1 MSSPMKKNILI
12 TLAALTGVIV
22 ITLIII
28 PDSKT
33 PTTEGAESPKASE
46 VEAAPKAHKTN
57 TIASVWQWEVETVNA
72 NNAQETT
79 ATSGEQV
86 NDMSSQLPFTQES
99 VFKAL
104 HAVKLDSNN
113 NIILDDDALI
123 ALNNTLDFSE
133 VKLDGEAL
141 EKLKDLIRKGLPGD
155 AGEQTAQIVGDYYQF
170 LGAKNEFNA
179 LYETQD
185 PEGKSI
191 EDYEAQYNELKSLR
205 ELYLG
210 ADVSEKL
217 FASSDANSRYMFES
231 KKLEAD
237 NSLSDEEKK
246 QAQAKIV
253 ERHAEDS
260 IKVNNWNE
268 RYQAFLDDKQYIVNS
283 SIGDNEKRIQL
294 RALMHEHFSHE
305 ELEYVSH
312 LQLDSL

>member
-1 MSSPMKKNILI
+1 MKKNILI
-12 TLAALTGVIV
+12 TLSVLVAVIV
-22 ITLIII
+22 ITLIIL
-28 PDSKT
+28 PDSEPQPNEDAETSKT
-33 PTTEGAESPKASE
+33 SE
-46 VEAAPKAHKTN
+46 VEVVTKAPKTK
-57 TIASVWQWEVETVNA
+57 TIASVWQWEVETVNT

-86 NDMSSQLPFTQES
+86 KDMSSQLPFTQES

-113 NIILDDDALI
+113 DIILDDDALI
-123 ALNNTLDFSE
+123 ALNNALDFSE
-133 VKLDGEAL
+133 VKLDGEAI

-179 LYETQD
+179 LYETKD
-185 PEGKSI
+185 PEGQSI

-210 ADVSEKL
+210 AGVSEKL

-231 KKLEAD
+231 MKLEAN

-260 IKVNNWNE
+260 INVNNWNE
-268 RYQAFLDDKQYIVNS
+268 RYQTFLNDKQYIVNS

-294 RALMHEHFSHE
+294 RALMHEHFSPE

>member
-1 MSSPMKKNILI
+1 MSSPMKKN
-12 TLAALTGVIV
+12 TLYALAVLAGVIV
-22 ITLIII
+22 ITLIIL
-28 PDSKT
+28 PDSEPQLIENTAASKPIDADVVINT
-33 PTTEGAESPKASE
+33 P
-46 VEAAPKAHKTN
+46 KTN
-57 TIASVWQWEVETVNA
+57 TIASIWQWEVETINA

-86 NDMSSQLPFTQES
+86 NDMSSQFPFTQES

-113 NIILDDDALI
+113 DIILDDDALI

-133 VKLDGEAL
+133 VKLDGEAI

-179 LYETQD
+179 LYETKD
-185 PEGKSI
+185 VEGQSI
-191 EDYEAQYNELKSLR
+191 EDYEAQYNELISLR

-217 FASSDANSRYMFES
+217 FASSNANSRYMFES
-231 KKLEAD
+231 MKLEAND
-237 NSLSDEEKK
+237 SLSDEEKK

-260 IKVNNWNE
+260 INVNNWNE
-268 RYQAFLDDKQYIVNS
+268 RYQAFLNDKQYIVNS

>member
-1 MSSPMKKNILI
+1 MKKN
-12 TLAALTGVIV
+12 TLYALAVLAGVIV
-22 ITLIII
+22 ITLIIL
-28 PDSKT
+28 PDSEPQLIENTAASKPIEADVVINT
-33 PTTEGAESPKASE
+33 P
-46 VEAAPKAHKTN
+46 KTN
-57 TIASVWQWEVETVNA
+57 TIASIWQWEVETINA

-86 NDMSSQLPFTQES
+86 NDMSSQFPFTQES

-113 NIILDDDALI
+113 DIILDDDALI

-133 VKLDGEAL
+133 VKLDGEAI

-155 AGEQTAQIVGDYYQF
+155 AGEETAQIVGDYYQF

-179 LYETQD
+179 LYETKGV
-185 PEGKSI
+185 EGQSI
-191 EDYEAQYNELKSLR
+191 EDYEAQYNELISLR

-210 ADVSEKL
+210 TEVSEKL
-217 FASSDANSRYMFES
+217 FASSNANSRYMFES
-231 KKLEAD
+231 MKLEAND
-237 NSLSDEEKK
+237 SLSDEEKK

-260 IKVNNWNE
+260 INVNNWNE
-268 RYQAFLDDKQYIVNS
+268 RYQAFLNDKQYIVNS

>member
-1 MSSPMKKNILI
+1 MKKNILI
-12 TLAALTGVIV
+12 TLSVLAAVIV
-22 ITLIII
+22 ITLIIL
-28 PDSKT
+28 PDSE
-33 PTTEGAESPKASE
+33 PQLNEDAESLKTSE
-46 VEAAPKAHKTN
+46 VEVVTNAHKIN

-72 NNAQETT
+72 NNDQETT

-113 NIILDDDALI
+113 DIILDDDALI
-123 ALNNTLDFSE
+123 ALNNALDFSE
-133 VKLDGEAL
+133 VKLDGEAI
-141 EKLKDLIRKGLPGD
+141 EKLKDLIRKGLPGY

-179 LYETQD
+179 LYETKD
-185 PEGKSI
+185 PEVQSI
-191 EDYEAQYNELKSLR
+191 EDSEAQYEELKSLR

-231 KKLEAD
+231 MKLEAN

-260 IKVNNWNE
+260 ININNWNE
-268 RYQAFLDDKQYIVNS
+268 RYQEFLNDKRYIVNS

>member
-1 MSSPMKKNILI
+1 MKKNILI
-12 TLAALTGVIV
+12 ALAVLAVAIV
-22 ITLIII
+22 ITLIILSD
-28 PDSKT
+28 PETQPNEDAEASKT
-33 PTTEGAESPKASE
+33 TE
-46 VEAAPKAHKTN
+46 VEVVTNAPKTK
-57 TIASVWQWEVETVNA
+57 TIASAWQWEVETVNSD
-72 NNAQETT
+72 NAQETT

-86 NDMSSQLPFTQES
+86 NAMSSQLPFTQES

-113 NIILDDDALI
+113 DIVLDDDALI
-123 ALNNTLDFSE
+123 ALNNALDFND
-133 VKLDGEAL
+133 VKLDGEAI

-155 AGEQTAQIVGDYYQF
+155 AGEQAAQIVGDYYQF
-170 LGAKNEFNA
+170 LGAKDEFNA

-185 PEGKSI
+185 PEALSI

-210 ADVSEKL
+210 AEVSEKL
-217 FASSDANSRYMFES
+217 FASSNANSRYMFES

-246 QAQAKIV
+246 QVQAKIE

-260 IKVNNWNE
+260 IKVNNWGE
-268 RYQAFLDDKQYIVNS
+268 RYQAFLNDKQYIVNS

-294 RALMHEHFSHE
+294 RALMHEHFSQE

-312 LQLDSL
+312 LQLDSF